1 MLNNRTIIGVL
12 LLLGGVTSL
21 WLMRLEE
28 EPGVA
33 TKEVQHVPD
42 SYMENFTRTDMDE
55 NGLVKGKLTAEYM
68 RHFPDDGS
76 TELLRPRFE
85 IYNGGS
91 NPWYIRAER
100 GWGSADYELIKL
112 YGDVH
117 IWNND
122 AQGGRNVEVITEE
135 LHAWPKTK
143 YTETDKAA
151 TIITPSSITQGI
163 GLRTYLGS
171 KQLELLN
178 EVKTHYEVKA
188 AHQ

>member
-21 WLMRLEE
+21 LLMRLEE

-42 SYMENFTRTDMDE
+42 SYMENFTQTDMDE
-55 NGLVKGKLTAEYM
+55 NGLVKGKLNAEYM

-76 TELLRPRFE
+76 TELLRARFE

-100 GWGSADYELIKL
+100 GWGSGDYELIKL

-122 AQGGRNVEVITEE
+122 AQGGRNVDVITEE
-135 LHAWPKTK
+135 LHAWP
-143 YTETDKAA
+143 
-151 TIITPSSITQGI
+151 
-163 GLRTYLGS
+163 
-171 KQLELLN
+171 
-178 EVKTHYEVKA
+178 
-188 AHQ
+188 